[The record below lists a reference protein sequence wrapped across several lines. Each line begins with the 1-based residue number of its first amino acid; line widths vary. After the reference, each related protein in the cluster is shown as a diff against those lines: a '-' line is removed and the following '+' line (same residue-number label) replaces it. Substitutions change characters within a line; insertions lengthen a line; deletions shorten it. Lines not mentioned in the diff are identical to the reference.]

1 MTETTL
7 TTTPIAFDAV
17 ADFVREDGEL
27 TGRRY
32 YERRLRTALAALIVT
47 SLALIL
53 ASLWTNQERWR
64 LDEGL
69 QRSLHAMDRL
79 SRLSDAVSA
88 HAAAFRGHLVQR
100 DAASLLGLQNSREN
114 MLRLLETVEREA
126 AARPEQR
133 ATAAQ
138 LTEQLD
144 ELNAF
149 LDGVSRLLLNAGH
162 AAAQE
167 RYRSGTESDRLAA
180 IGETLATMRLQQER
194 TLLLHDAGLQ
204 RRDNWL
210 QLALGA
216 ALLAQLALAA
226 LVYCTLR
233 GANRRRRVDATR

>member
-7 TTTPIAFDAV
+7 TTTPIAYHAA

-32 YERRLRTALAALIVT
+32 YERRLRLALAALIVT

-64 LDEGL
+64 LEEGM

-79 SRLSDAVSA
+79 SRLSGAISA
-88 HAAAFRGHLVQR
+88 QAAAFRGHLVER
-100 DAASLLGLQNSREN
+100 DAASLLGLQNSRES
-114 MLRLLETVEREA
+114 MQRLLESVVREA
-126 AARPEQR
+126 AARPEER
-133 ATAAQ
+133 AMAAQ

-144 ELNAF
+144 ELGAF

-162 AAAQE
+162 VAAQE
-167 RYRSGTESDRLAA
+167 RYRSGTESDRMAA
-180 IGETLATMRLQQER
+180 IGETLTTMRLQQER
-194 TLLLHDAGLQ
+194 KLLLHDARLQ
-204 RRDNWL
+204 RRDDWL
-210 QLALGA
+210 RLALGA

-226 LVYCTLR
+226 LVYRTLR
-233 GANRRRRVDATR
+233 GANRRRRIAAVR